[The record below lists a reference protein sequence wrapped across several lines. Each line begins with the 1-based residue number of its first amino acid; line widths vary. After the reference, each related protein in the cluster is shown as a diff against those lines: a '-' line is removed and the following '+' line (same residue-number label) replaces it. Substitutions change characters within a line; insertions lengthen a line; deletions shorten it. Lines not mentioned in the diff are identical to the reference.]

1 MNMIENNL
9 DNGIAPVRFWRHD
22 RFATVLL
29 IASLLLIWEIGAS
42 QSTPERIP
50 SLLSVGAAL
59 YSIAIGATEYAF
71 FSQVSATLLRLV
83 ISVILSLLI
92 GVPLGILMGRN
103 SVTESFASVPV
114 LVSMSIP
121 AFVWAFLGV
130 LWFGRTEYIVTVMV
144 GIIVLAPIVVFN
156 VWQGTKE
163 IDSNLLEMSQVFQ
176 LSTRSTW
183 RHVFFP
189 HLTPYILSSTRM
201 IVAVGW
207 KIMLVAEI
215 FGADNGLGFVINE
228 YFLLLRNDM
237 ILAWSLPMVCLIF
250 VFDRLLRRVEIKLFD
265 WKSDLDNHIAA

>member
-1 MNMIENNL
+1 MNMIKSKL
-9 DNGIAPVRFWRHD
+9 GKRVVPAKFWRYD

-29 IASLLLIWEIGAS
+29 IASLVLIWEISAS

-59 YSIAIGATEYAF
+59 YAIATGATEYAF
-71 FSQVSATLLRLV
+71 LSQVSATILRLV
-83 ISVILSLLI
+83 ISVVLSLLV

-103 SVTESFASVPV
+103 TVAESSFSVPV

-130 LWFGRTEYIVTVMV
+130 LWFGRTEYLTTVMV
-144 GIIVLAPIVVFN
+144 GIIVLSPIVVFN

-163 IDSNLLEMSQVFQ
+163 IDPNLLEMSQVFE
-176 LSTRSTW
+176 LSVGSTW
-183 RHVFFP
+183 RHVFLP

-237 ILAWSLPMVCLIF
+237 TLAWSLPMMCLIF
-250 VFDRLLRRVEIKLFD
+250 VFDRLLRRLEIKLFD
-265 WKSDLDNHIAA
+265 WKNDLDNHIAA